1 MDKMINY
8 TPEQIDEAKTKIL
21 KFILYQKRT
30 EQEIRRKFSGTMKDD
45 LLEYLISYLKELE
58 YINDNE
64 YIMSKVKYFE
74 KIKNLSI
81 REVKYKL
88 LSKGIGKYQLED
100 FIYENIDEL
109 NEYETKSAQNII
121 QKKYMSTELED
132 IKTYLYKKGYKT
144 ENVKNAIEELN
155 IE

>member
-81 REVKYKL
+81 
-88 LSKGIGKYQLED
+88 I
-100 FIYENIDEL
+100 
-109 NEYETKSAQNII
+109 
-121 QKKYMSTELED
+121 
-132 IKTYLYKKGYKT
+132 
-144 ENVKNAIEELN
+144 
-155 IE
+155 